1 MNDVIGSAR
10 RAAKTMWKRDPL
22 LAAARLALIL
32 AMGFSAFMAAAFV
45 IATPAVL
52 IMNERIMDTLAR
64 NGGPPESIWAVISVV
79 ALARGS
85 SPALGFFFFRDLYR
99 IVASVEGGDPFVPI
113 NARRLQAMGWISVA
127 VHVLGIPLAM
137 TSRWLD
143 QIFHR
148 PHGALRI
155 LLLRAVAG
163 ARAVRPRPGVPRRRA
178 AARGTGRDRLMAITG
193 QARRPAPR
201 AAA

>member
-1 MNDVIGSAR
+1 MNDVFGSAR
-10 RAAKTMWKRDPL
+10 RVAKTMWKRDPL
-22 LAAARLALIL
+22 LAAARLALVV
-32 AMGFSAFMAAAFV
+32 AMGTTAFLTAAFV

-52 IMNERIMDTLAR
+52 IMNESVMDMLAR
-64 NGGPPESIWAVISVV
+64 NGGPPETIWAVISVIALSGIV
-79 ALARGS
+79 AG
-85 SPALGFFFFRDLYR
+85 LGFFFFRDLYR

-148 PHGALRI
+148 PHGGFEFSYYG
-155 LLLRAVAG
+155 LLLALVLFVI
-163 ARAVRPRPGVPRRRA
+163 ARVFRE
-178 AARGTGRDRLMAITG
+178 GTRLRDELDGTV
-193 QARRPAPR
+193 
-201 AAA
+201 